1 MSAKHRD
8 LAEILSSLPGTNT
21 LMLYFGLLPPTVM
34 VGQVWNWFLP
44 KKRIKDFEQ
53 SVTDLSNP
61 VLENFLAISGQ
72 KNLIILTAT
81 LAQLFC
87 SLNFTRQ
94 KHCFKDVCPTLK
106 ACVVTSEML
115 LKTTKNFSR
124 TTGNSIINE
133 ARQN

>member
-1 MSAKHRD
+1 LESY
-8 LAEILSSLPGTNT
+8 GF
-21 LMLYFGLLPPTVM
+21 Y
-34 VGQVWNWFLP
+34 WLP
-44 KKRIKDFEQ
+44 KERINFL
-53 SVTDLSNP
+53 SNRFRLPVFDLSNP

-115 LKTTKNFSR
+115 LKRQKTSR
-124 TTGNSIINE
+124 EQLGIQLSTST